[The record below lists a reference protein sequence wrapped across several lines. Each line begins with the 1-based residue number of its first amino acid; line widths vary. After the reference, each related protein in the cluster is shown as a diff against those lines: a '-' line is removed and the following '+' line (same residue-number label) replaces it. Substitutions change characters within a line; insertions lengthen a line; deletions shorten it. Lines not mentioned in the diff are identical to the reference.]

1 MTSPPAPP
9 PNDLRLVR
17 GANDILVDHEG
28 REYIDL
34 FSANGT
40 TWLGHANPAVA
51 EAVARQCA
59 TLAIAGGASTEPL
72 HAAAAA
78 LESVAGGALR
88 FAALY
93 STGMEA
99 AEFAIRAVRCLTGRS
114 TVLGF
119 AGCMHGKSMATAFL
133 GWPSAFHSEIP
144 GIRRLA
150 FIPERAEAAV
160 LASVADAL
168 RGGGVAAVFLE
179 PILASAGGHRPS
191 PAFVR
196 DLARLCREAGT
207 LLVLDEIVTG
217 LYRTGEAFYHHA
229 LQVEPDV
236 LLVGKSLGNG
246 FPVAA
251 VMMAAGHRVT
261 ASMLPGSTYSGNPV
275 AAAAASAALAEM
287 ERLPLRTMVE
297 GIESAV
303 RSTLDVEGVTLRGG
317 GALWVLALPDPDA
330 AAALV
335 AGARGSGV
343 LVTAVGRFVR
353 LLPAAT
359 IVAGNLA
366 RACTI
371 LADEIA
377 RRNDRRH
384 AGR

>member
-1 MTSPPAPP
+1 
-9 PNDLRLVR
+9 
-17 GANDILVDHEG
+17 
-28 REYIDL
+28 
-34 FSANGT
+34 
-40 TWLGHANPAVA
+40 
-51 EAVARQCA
+51 
-59 TLAIAGGASTEPL
+59 
-72 HAAAAA
+72 
-78 LESVAGGALR
+78 
-88 FAALY
+88 
-93 STGMEA
+93 
-99 AEFAIRAVRCLTGRS
+99 
-114 TVLGF
+114 
-119 AGCMHGKSMATAFL
+119 
-133 GWPSAFHSEIP
+133 
-144 GIRRLA
+144 
-150 FIPERAEAAV
+150 
-160 LASVADAL
+160 
-168 RGGGVAAVFLE
+168 
-179 PILASAGGHRPS
+179 
-191 PAFVR
+191 
-196 DLARLCREAGT
+196 
-207 LLVLDEIVTG
+207 
-217 LYRTGEAFYHHA
+217 
-229 LQVEPDV
+229 
-236 LLVGKSLGNG
+236 
-246 FPVAA
+246 
-251 VMMAAGHRVT
+251 
-261 ASMLPGSTYSGNPV
+261 V